1 MIGAVNAKKI
11 TASDQINLT
20 GIDGVSGVKE
30 HQQGCYHYRRKRRTC
45 GETATKHYSNSVRQ
59 PDFYSYQTH
68 QIPQETNPHRKPGK
82 DIRLCLRAVTGQ
94 MEPHEENKV
103 IDPNRSYEQ
112 ESVERALTCANCG
125 QKLHVLE
132 VHVCSDCCAELMSDP
147 NSSMYE
153 EEDDE

>member
-1 MIGAVNAKKI
+1 MNAKKI

-132 VHVCSDCCAELMSDP
+132 VHVCERCI
-147 NSSMYE
+147 YE
-153 EEDDE
+153 CLNMVEHNEKYKQHRRIKK

>member
-1 MIGAVNAKKI
+1 MESERKTIAFDPG
-11 TASDQINLT
+11 NLT

-132 VHVCSDCCAELMSDP
+132 VHVCTDCCAELMSDP

-153 EEDDE
+153 EEDDG

>member
-1 MIGAVNAKKI
+1 MESERKTIAFDPG
-11 TASDQINLT
+11 NLT

-132 VHVCSDCCAELMSDP
+132 VHVCEHCCAELMSDP